1 MVSKAFRQPKETV
14 YKLAA
19 IVPQKQMHEY
29 L

>member
-1 MVSKAFRQPKETV
+1 MESKGFRQPKETV

-19 IVPQKQMHEY
+19 IVPQSQMHEY